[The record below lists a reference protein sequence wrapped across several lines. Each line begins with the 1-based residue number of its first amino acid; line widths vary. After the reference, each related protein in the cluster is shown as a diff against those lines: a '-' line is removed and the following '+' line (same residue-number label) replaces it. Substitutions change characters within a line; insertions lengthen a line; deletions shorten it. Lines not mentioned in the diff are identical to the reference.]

1 QGIGRGQVVGIIAE
15 HSAQTVMV
23 IYGILRCGAAFLP
36 LNPALP
42 TTRLYAMCRKAQ
54 VAHILYDPAMHELTQ
69 ALAFPASSLLQ
80 ALATSALAREP
91 WPAIEPQDLA
101 YVLFTSGSTGEPKG
115 VQVSHGNLANYL
127 HFAAERYFTAQDRAA
142 LYS

>member
-1 QGIGRGQVVGIIAE
+1 MRTF
-15 HSAQTVMV
+15 SA
-23 IYGILRCGAAFLP
+23 AP
-36 LNPALP
+36 
-42 TTRLYAMCRKAQ
+42 
-54 VAHILYDPAMHELTQ
+54 Q

-91 WPAIEPQDLA
+91 WPAIEPHDLA

-127 HFAAERYFTAQDRAA
+127 HFAAERYFTAQD
-142 LYS
+142 LSLIHI